1 MKTSTRFFV
10 AFAAL
15 ATGVHAAPFLAA
27 GDNAEIFLTGTLGV
41 RADSNIFL
49 SPTNES
55 DVIADI
61 TPGVEFVFGKSSAVQ
76 GKFTFADNISRYM
89 DHSDLDTNLVS
100 TAFQTGYSNGKS
112 KLGVD
117 ASFTELNQ
125 NTVDVRPATQG
136 GGSADALIRR
146 DMFTGGGSGEVAAT
160 EKTSIGAGVR
170 YNKTNYKRPGL
181 SDVDQVTVPVNYY
194 YELTPKVDLSLGY
207 RYRRNWQQ
215 IGLDSTDHF
224 FNVGARGE
232 FTPKLSGQLNVG
244 VTQRQFSG
252 GSVSDQSLLGIDSSL
267 AYTLSP
273 KVTLQLV
280 VNNDFDANS
289 QGQQQKNLM
298 VQIGAS
304 ARISE
309 EWTISAGGAY
319 RSIDYYRSGA
329 ESRVDD
335 FFQGQFGVTYVVS
348 ENINVT
354 GNLSYLRNQSRLT
367 LADFEGSVVSLAANF
382 RY

>member
-1 MKTSTRFFV
+1 MKTSTRLFV

-15 ATGVHAAPFLAA
+15 ATSVHAAPFLAA

-41 RADSNIFL
+41 RADNNIFL
-49 SPTNES
+49 SPTNQD
-55 DVIADI
+55 DVIVDI
-61 TPGVEFVFGKSSAVQ
+61 TPGVEFAFGKSSAMQ
-76 GKFTFADNISRYM
+76 GKFTFADNISKYL
-89 DHSDLDTNLVS
+89 DHTDLSTNLVS
-100 TAFQTGYSNGKS
+100 TAFQTDYSNGKS
-112 KLGVD
+112 KLGVN
-117 ASFTELNQ
+117 AAFTELNQ
-125 NTVDVRPATQG
+125 NTVDIRPINQG
-136 GGSADALIRR
+136 GGSVDALIRR
-146 DMFTGGGSGEVAAT
+146 DVFTAGGSGELAAT

-170 YNKTNYKRPGL
+170 YNKTNYKRAGF
-181 SDVDQVTVPVNYY
+181 SDLDQVTVPVNYY
-194 YELTPKVDLSLGY
+194 YEVTPKVDLSLGY

-232 FTPKLSGQLNVG
+232 FTPKLSGQVNVG
-244 VTQRQFSG
+244 LTQRQFSG
-252 GSVSDQSLLGIDSSL
+252 STVSDQSLLGIDSSL
-267 AYTLSP
+267 NYTLSP

-304 ARISE
+304 ARIAE
-309 EWTISAGGAY
+309 EWSVSAGVAY

-329 ESRVDD
+329 DTRVDD
-335 FFQGQFGVTYVVS
+335 FYQGQLGVTYVVS

-354 GNLSYLRNQSRLT
+354 GSVSYMRNQSRLT
-367 LADFEGSVVSLAANF
+367 LADFEGSVFSVAANF